1 MASHM
6 GRAASKGAGMG
17 TTLRISAA
25 RKVRP
30 TISLLRIAWLPLGLL
45 ARCGLGFDGIGRW
58 LVGCRRWWF
67 DGFGFGIEVQRRQHV
82 AVAAFRTEYQQQVAT
97 AVQLGGGLDPYLGK
111 GLGGVAVHGRD
122 PTHRIARGKPL
133 SQP

>member
-45 ARCGLGFDGIGRW
+45 ARYRLGFGGSGRRLVGSFGLGT
-58 LVGCRRWWF
+58 
-67 DGFGFGIEVQRRQHV
+67 ETQRRQHV
-82 AVAAFRTEYQQQVAT
+82 AVAAFRAEYQKQIAT
-97 AVQLGGGLDPYLGK
+97 AVELGGGLDPHLGK
-111 GLGGVAVHGRD
+111 GLGGVAVH
-122 PTHRIARGKPL
+122 
-133 SQP
+133 